1 MYFYN
6 LRKISE
12 KEYHV
17 IETRF
22 EGEPEFI
29 LAKCSGPVPA
39 SDIINAMKLAQSI
52 NSNKDLIRACISNI
66 ENSLG
71 NFEQAIKPTDNTEL
85 NKPLKGK
92 S

>member
-1 MYFYN
+1 MYFRYN
-6 LRKISE
+6 LRKISD

-39 SDIINAMKLAQSI
+39 SDIINAMKIAQNINRNKDNII
-52 NSNKDLIRACISNI
+52 NSITSISTA
-66 ENSLG
+66 LK
-71 NFEQAIKPTDNTEL
+71 NFEFESIPKTKEP
-85 NKPLKGK
+85 K
-92 S
+92 SE